1 VSEGATTRVRAA
13 ATADGAGD
21 VAGAVAEVASDPVA
35 WPGDRG
41 GHVFVKDREAVS
53 ADGTHVRYTVL
64 SRDTDRPWLVLCAGF
79 MCPDNF
85 WETLGP
91 TLAEHHRVV
100 ILNYRS
106 MGASSDPR
114 YPGYRTWR
122 VRPEDYTIERHAD
135 DVQAVLEAEGATD
148 AVAVG
153 HSMGCQVALQLWRQ
167 APDLVGALGLL
178 VGPYASPLHTFY
190 GSKLGTHLFPFAYYG
205 VPLMPRPVQRA
216 VVKLPRLPIAMPVA
230 RLARALG
237 PLTPDEGMAL
247 YLRHLG
253 EVDPMV
259 SLKIA
264 RGMHEFDAGPW
275 LSEVSVPTL
284 IVVGGRDTFCPPE
297 VGEAMLAVVP
307 DSELALIPDAT
318 HGAPIE
324 FPLEI
329 ADRLLDFLHR
339 RAGYPAVEPV
349 GRPDIVEPPREVA
362 RPVRP
367 A

>member
-1 VSEGATTRVRAA
+1 MSEGATTHVRAA
-13 ATADGAGD
+13 TEDTPSDALAVVRGAANGR
-21 VAGAVAEVASDPVA
+21 PT

-41 GHVFVKDREAVS
+41 GHVFVKDREAIS
-53 ADGTHVRYTVL
+53 ADGTRVRYTVL

-114 YPGYRTWR
+114 SPGYRTWR
-122 VRPEDYTIERHAD
+122 VGPQDYTIERHAD
-135 DVQAVLEAEGATD
+135 DVQAVLEAED
-148 AVAVG
+148 AEDVVAIG

-167 APDLVGALGLL
+167 APDLVSALGLL

-205 VPLMPRPVQRA
+205 MPLLPRPVQRA

-237 PLTPDEGMAL
+237 PLTPAEGMAL

-297 VGEAMLAVVP
+297 VGEAMLAVMP

-329 ADRLLDFLHR
+329 ADRIGGFLHR
-339 RAGYPAVEPV
+339 RAGHPERDPT
-349 GRPDIVEPPREVA
+349 GRSGCIEPPREVA

>member
-13 ATADGAGD
+13 EATADAGRR
-21 VAGAVAEVASDPVA
+21 ATVAEAADDLVE
-35 WPGDRG
+35 WPATAAATCSSRTA
-41 GHVFVKDREAVS
+41 RRSPPTAR
-53 ADGTHVRYTVL
+53 AIRYTVL

-85 WETLGP
+85 WATLGP

-148 AVAVG
+148 VVAVG

-247 YLRHLG
+247 YLHHLG

-297 VGEAMLAVVP
+297 VG
-307 DSELALIPDAT
+307 
-318 HGAPIE
+318 
-324 FPLEI
+324 
-329 ADRLLDFLHR
+329 
-339 RAGYPAVEPV
+339 
-349 GRPDIVEPPREVA
+349 
-362 RPVRP
+362 
-367 A
+367 